1 MKKYHHKRKH
11 SSPLDDLIYNLIM
24 PMYLAAMMG
33 IITMGIG
40 RIIVLAFYSPIPAA
54 AEGFTSDFSSNK
66 GGSPPSDPRGGE
78 FTSDFLPNNTRL
90 IPQEGPARYPA
101 PEGLRG
107 DECILDTPD
116 LTVAI
121 IEEGEEEGGAMEEFD
136 GIEILHQAVLD
147 QIEEELKRKGIRQK

>member
-1 MKKYHHKRKH
+1 
-11 SSPLDDLIYNLIM
+11 
-24 PMYLAAMMG
+24 
-33 IITMGIG
+33 MGIG
-40 RIIVLAFYSPIPAA
+40 RIIVLAFYPSVSA

-78 FTSDFLPNNTRL
+78 FTSDFSPNNIRL
-90 IPQEGPARYPA
+90 IPQEGPLRYPA

-121 IEEGEEEGGAMEEFD
+121 IEEEPD